1 MASRGRGGLGLV
13 SSLMEQ
19 DGSVESGSVGRSL
32 HGCALVVISNH
43 EAR

>member
-32 HGCALVVISNH
+32 RMRFGGNFES
-43 EAR
+43 